1 MLYLIN
7 PSVYIDITYEDNVV
21 EWLTFILLVAS
32 GILSIIIANG
42 IRKKYRYFH
51 WFFILFSVF
60 TILAGL
66 EEISWGQRVFGVE
79 SPEFFKKHSDQ
90 KEINLHNTFQEKTR
104 IKTKHIALLVLFI
117 YGVILP
123 LYIKN
128 KRYRFNKMFIV
139 PPPFLIPAFL
149 IATLFMLDFPTE
161 QEEEYGELL
170 YSVAFFVFILYNHQ
184 LYKLEE
190 FCNIKPQSDVNKSS
204 N

>member
-1 MLYLIN
+1 
-7 PSVYIDITYEDNVV
+7 
-21 EWLTFILLVAS
+21 
-32 GILSIIIANG
+32 
-42 IRKKYRYFH
+42 
-51 WFFILFSVF
+51 
-60 TILAGL
+60 
-66 EEISWGQRVFGVE
+66 
-79 SPEFFKKHSDQ
+79 
-90 KEINLHNTFQEKTR
+90 
-104 IKTKHIALLVLFI
+104 
-117 YGVILP
+117 
-123 LYIKN
+123 
-128 KRYRFNKMFIV
+128 MFIV

>member
-1 MLYLIN
+1 MVLY
-7 PSVYIDITYEDNVV
+7 
-21 EWLTFILLVAS
+21 FIFCVHYP
-32 GILSIIIANG
+32 G
-42 IRKKYRYFH
+42 
-51 WFFILFSVF
+51 
-60 TILAGL
+60 GL

-139 PPPFLIPAFL
+139 PPTFLIPAFL
-149 IATLFMLDFPTE
+149 ITTLFMLDFPTE